1 MFFYRLIR
9 DLLICYPQRGRK
21 NSYKTVLIETLTSFR
36 TMIREER
43 VSIHEEQNDEKK
55 VISTNKW
62 GRGMSREKERGGKD
76 DIWRKGC
83 TSLSH

>member
-1 MFFYRLIR
+1 MFFYRFIR
-9 DLLICYPQRGRK
+9 DLLTCYSQRGRK

-43 VSIHEEQNDEKK
+43 VRIHEEQNDEKK
-55 VISTNKW
+55 VILTNKW
-62 GRGMSREKERGGKD
+62 EREMSREKERGGKD
-76 DIWRKGC
+76 DIWRKGY